1 MSLPTIS
8 RTKPGHLHWRPHLYP
23 DGYYRLASPDVPYDE
38 AKKES
43 SVVLTASLEVAGRL
57 VERGFRLRMS
67 DGAGGEPSMIKPEN
81 LKLAW

>member
-8 RTKPGHLHWRPHLYP
+8 RTKPGHLHWRPYLYP
-23 DGYYRLASPDVPYDE
+23 DGYYRLASPDIPYDH

-43 SVVLTASLEVAGRL
+43 AVVLTASLEVAGRL

-67 DGAGGEPSMIKPEN
+67 DGKGGLRSMVKPEK
-81 LKLAW
+81 LKLDW

>member
-8 RTKPGHLHWRPHLYP
+8 RTKPGHHHWRPHLYP
-23 DGYYRLASPDVPYDE
+23 DGYYRLASPDIPYEE

-43 SVVLTASLEVAGRL
+43 AIVLTASLEVAGRL

-67 DGAGGEPSMIKPEN
+67 DPAGGLPSMVVPTA
-81 LKLAW
+81 LKVDW